1 MCCAARPESK
11 YSRCHSSILPGIQGK
26 GLRVPLAEALPHV
39 HPRIYRWRVFV
50 TCSQRFS
57 QTDKPPWPPTDIRFE
72 IRQEM
77 TSFLPAPRVE
87 ER

>member
-1 MCCAARPESK
+1 MPMLQSLARRSFAACPPED
-11 YSRCHSSILPGIQGK
+11 LPVAGIRD
-26 GLRVPLAEALPHV
+26 LLAAVQPNRQA
-39 HPRIYRWRVFV
+39 PR
-50 TCSQRFS
+50 
-57 QTDKPPWPPTDIRFE
+57 PPTDIRFG